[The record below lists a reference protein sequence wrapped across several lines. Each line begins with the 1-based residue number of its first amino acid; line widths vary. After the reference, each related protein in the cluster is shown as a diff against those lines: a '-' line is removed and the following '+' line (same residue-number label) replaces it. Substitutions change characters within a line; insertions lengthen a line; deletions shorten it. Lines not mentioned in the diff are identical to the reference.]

1 MGIATANGR
10 SRANPRPDSKS
21 THEFPGID
29 IPPRA
34 LQLLAG
40 HPALVA
46 TAWAGRRYACLALGV
61 QQASSTP
68 PLVCVSTRCGEVI
81 DPILRDARTFSLMAL
96 APTER
101 VLQRRLQESNTLRG
115 MDIFDGVLM
124 ERTAAGLPVLASSLV
139 SMECE
144 IVRHIDLEADHQLYV
159 GRVLSCR
166 LREMMQ
172 AAC

>member
-1 MGIATANGR
+1 MPRARRAASQQHAAAGVRLDTLRR
-10 SRANPRPDSKS
+10 SHRPD
-21 THEFPGID
+21 
-29 IPPRA
+29 
-34 LQLLAG
+34 L
-40 HPALVA
+40 
-46 TAWAGRRYACLALGV
+46 
-61 QQASSTP
+61 
-68 PLVCVSTRCGEVI
+68 
-81 DPILRDARTFSLMAL
+81 ARTFSLMAL

-124 ERTAAGLPVLASSLV
+124 ERTAAGLPVVASSLV

-144 IVRHIDLEADHQLYV
+144 IVRHIDLEADHQLYA